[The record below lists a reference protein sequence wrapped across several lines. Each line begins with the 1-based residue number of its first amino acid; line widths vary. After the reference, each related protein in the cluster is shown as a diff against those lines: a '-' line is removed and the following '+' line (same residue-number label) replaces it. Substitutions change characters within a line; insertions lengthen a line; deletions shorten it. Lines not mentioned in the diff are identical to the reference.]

1 MYFSF
6 VLSKVILSLLGN
18 KAIEIMK
25 YSIIKE
31 KEGFSS
37 QVRKYSEHKFK
48 KDVLAELQSI
58 AYTWTKNGGQ
68 VVGLDKKRYILVLEE
83 SDASATYIYQI
94 LEKY

>member
-1 MYFSF
+1 
-6 VLSKVILSLLGN
+6 
-18 KAIEIMK
+18 MK

-48 KDVLAELQSI
+48 KDVLKELESI
-58 AYTWTKNGGQ
+58 ANSWSRNGGYIVKFNKAKCVL
-68 VVGLDKKRYILVLEE
+68 VVSE
-83 SDASATYIYQI
+83 SNDSATYIYQI